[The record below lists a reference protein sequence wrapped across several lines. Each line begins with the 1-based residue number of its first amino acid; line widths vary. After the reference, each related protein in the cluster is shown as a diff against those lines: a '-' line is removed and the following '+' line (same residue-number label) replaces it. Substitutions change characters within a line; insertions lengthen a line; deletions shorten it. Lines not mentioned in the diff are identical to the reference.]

1 MILKYFPY
9 PFKVLHPAPPWYRL
23 GTERKMEALIVVL
36 RGSSFWVGSFHKE
49 GAQVILSGRNM
60 VLGVWGGDAYLQIS
74 FHCHFSRLRS
84 PIPPQGI
91 GCCCCC
97 FFFFFFNNDVV
108 IVSGEYWRDSAIH
121 IPVCHGL
128 VLQDML
134 LFSRSVMSDSVTSWT
149 VACQASL
156 PHIWTCTCWC
166 MISGLGIRCDSFF
179 LGLCQGFGRKQLS
192 LQLVSPHL
200 RYPSCGASWESGKNT
215 GLGVGMCSC
224 FLVYIYSLL

>member
-1 MILKYFPY
+1 M
-9 PFKVLHPAPPWYRL
+9 VPARYREEDG
-23 GTERKMEALIVVL
+23 GTD
-36 RGSSFWVGSFHKE
+36 RGSERVFLLG
-49 GAQVILSGRNM
+49 GLLAQGRSPGYIEWQEYG
-60 VLGVWGGDAYLQIS
+60 VGVWGRDAYLQIS
-74 FHCHFSRLRS
+74 FHCHFSELRS

-97 FFFFFFNNDVV
+97 FFFFLNNDVV

-128 VLQDML
+128 VLQEMM
-134 LFSRSVMSDSVTSWT
+134 LFSRSVVSDSVTSWT

-156 PHIWTCTCWC
+156 PHIWTHSCWC

-179 LGLCQGFGRKQLS
+179 LGLCQGFGGKQLS

-224 FLVYIYSLL
+224 LLVYIYSLLQVTCFLGVRERRPFQL